1 MKKNITINLFGQLYH
16 IDEDAYELLQK
27 YEANMRRYFSN
38 KDGGEEII
46 DDIEHRIAELL
57 TELQAQGNEAIDI
70 TQIELIIH
78 RIGNPEE
85 ISEENEDEENE
96 KGETTAE
103 HQTDTQSDRQTET
116 PRPQYAKRL
125 YRDTQDAMLGGVTSG
140 IAQYFGI
147 QDPILLR
154 LFWVILFF
162 VSVSTA
168 LLVYILLWIII
179 PPATTPEQRL
189 QMCGKPV
196 NPQTL
201 NEELLKEAQQYQH
214 NGNQPPKHPLVRFL
228 NAVLSFSVFLLKV
241 FLLFIGGGALIILF
255 LVLIA
260 FITFLI
266 GGPGFSFS
274 LGNAEMGRIMSNM
287 DMNEIFLVQTL
298 QLHTWQF
305 CTILAGILV
314 ICGFPAFL
322 LLRRLVQRDY
332 RPSSTKAR
340 ICYLIIWLA
349 AIAISVGL
357 ATHTAFDI
365 HHQLETHKRESN
377 TRNNIY
383 LTAESW
389 AFLEENYWHLIQLQN
404 TWEGVTRTC
413 EHMFYPNHY
422 KRYLSFVSRSHSD
435 VMKCQVERQVDI
447 EPGIYR
453 LEAIVNTN
461 GEGCCLYHQD
471 KVNGER
477 IFTPI
482 PFTNDSTIKIKNMPW
497 NIACQHDY
505 FTKATDAANWQGVQ
519 ERSNQREWCF
529 IQSEP
534 FQHDGGTL
542 RYGITNDTQLTHR
555 PWTGNKFAV
564 YDMVV
569 RKVNA
574 PKSKR

>member
-57 TELQAQGNEAIDI
+57 TEHQAQGNEAIDI
-70 TQIELIIH
+70 TLIEMIIH

-85 ISEENEDEENE
+85 ISEENEGEEGEEDE
-96 KGETTAE
+96 KAAE
-103 HQTDTQSDRQTET
+103 HQTDAQGERQTET
-116 PRPQYAKRL
+116 PQYAKRI

-140 IAQYFGI
+140 IAQYFGL
-147 QDPILLR
+147 QEPILLR

-168 LLVYILLWIII
+168 LLIYILLWAII

-189 QMCGKPV
+189 QMRGKPV

-201 NEELLKEAQQYQH
+201 NEELLKEAQQYQQ
-214 NGNQPPKHPLVRFL
+214 NGQPMPKNPFVRFL
-228 NAVLSFSVFLLKV
+228 NAVLSFCVFLLKV
-241 FLLFIGGGALIILF
+241 FLLFISGGALIVLF
-255 LVLIA
+255 LMIIA

-274 LGNAEMGRIMSNM
+274 LGSAEMGQFMSNM
-287 DMNEIFLVQTL
+287 DMNEVFLAQTL
-298 QLHTWQF
+298 QLHAWQF

-340 ICYLIIWLA
+340 ICYLVIWLA
-349 AIAISVGL
+349 AIAITVGL
-357 ATHTAFDI
+357 ATHTAFNI
-365 HHQLETHKRESN
+365 HHQLEIHERESN

-383 LTAESW
+383 LAPESW
-389 AFLEENYWHLIQLQN
+389 AFLEENTWNLIQLQN
-404 TWEGVTRTC
+404 THKRVTRTC
-413 EHMFYPNHY
+413 THIFYPNYY
-422 KRYLSFVSRSHSD
+422 KRYLSFISRSHND
-435 VMKCQVERQVDI
+435 VMKYQLERQVDL
-447 EPGIYR
+447 EPGTYR

-471 KVNGER
+471 KAKDELL
-477 IFTPI
+477 FTPI
-482 PFTNDSTIKIKNMPW
+482 PFTNDSTVKIKNMPW
-497 NIACQHDY
+497 EIARQHVL
-505 FTKATDAANWQGVQ
+505 FTQTTDAAHWPEVQ
-519 ERSNQREWCF
+519 ERCDEREWCF

-534 FQHDGGTL
+534 FQHEGGTL

-555 PWTGNKFAV
+555 PWTGNRFAL
-564 YDMVV
+564 YDMVI
-569 RKVNA
+569 RKVKA
-574 PKSKR
+574 PTTQR